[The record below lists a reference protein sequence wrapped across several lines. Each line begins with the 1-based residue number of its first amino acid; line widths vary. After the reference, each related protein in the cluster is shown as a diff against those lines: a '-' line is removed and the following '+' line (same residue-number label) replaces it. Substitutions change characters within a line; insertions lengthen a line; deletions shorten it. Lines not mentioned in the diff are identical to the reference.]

1 MRRPD
6 HEPDQNTAA
15 GSQRD
20 EAISALTFADARSP
34 VYKAG
39 LKKF

>member
-1 MRRPD
+1 MRPPD
-6 HEPDQNTAA
+6 HEPDQNTAG

-20 EAISALTFADARSP
+20 EAISALTFADARPP
-34 VYKAG
+34 VDKAV